1 MKASKLICVIALIAL
16 FGMVR
21 NVDWQEEEGVLVLTD
36 DNFDHAVKHYEH
48 ILVEFYAPWC
58 GHCKKLAP
66 EYAKA
71 AQELKNA
78 SPTLALAKVDATIH
92 KGVASRFEIRGF
104 PTLKLFSSGTP
115 SEYNGGRTQSEIVS
129 WMKKK
134 TGPASRTLSSVA
146 EVESFHNGAEVAVV
160 YFGDNAYDLTVFE
173 RVAKSN
179 DDLLFATCA
188 SEECFSHFGVQ
199 AGTVVLFKK
208 FDEGR
213 NDFTESLTDE
223 TLRHFLSAN
232 SSPLVMKFDEKAAQ
246 LVFGKATPGL
256 FFYRDANSE
265 NTQELDNI
273 LRSVAKQVQGKI
285 QVILTDIKVGLET
298 RLAEYIG
305 VTANDLPSVRI
316 HDTRNDLKKFNME
329 GAITEE
335 NILNFL
341 SDWENGRLR
350 PHLKS
355 EEIPDKQEGDVYV
368 LVGKSFHQIVM
379 DPTKD
384 VLVEFYAPWCG
395 HCKKLEPIYNELA
408 QKFKSNSNVV
418 IAKMDATLNEVE
430 EVSIQGFPTIKYW
443 AANNKNSPIDF
454 DGDRTLDGFVKFLE
468 KHSTAKSEVVSDKKD
483 DL

>member
-1 MKASKLICVIALIAL
+1 MKGTKILCVIALIAL
-16 FGMVR
+16 FGLVR
-21 NVDWQEEEGVLVLTD
+21 NVDWQEEEGVIVLTD
-36 DNFDHAVKHYEH
+36 DNFDQAINHYEH

-71 AQELKNA
+71 AQELKKLD
-78 SPTLALAKVDATIH
+78 SPIALAKLDATIH
-92 KGVASRFEIRGF
+92 KAAASKFEIRGF
-104 PTLKLFSSGTP
+104 PTLKLFSNGTP
-115 SEYNGGRTQSEIVS
+115 SEYNGGRTQGEIVS

-146 EVESFHNGAEVAVV
+146 EVEAFHKSSEVAIVL
-160 YFGDNAYDLTVFE
+160 FGDNSADLSVFE
-173 RVAKSN
+173 RVARSN
-179 DDLLFATCA
+179 DDFLFASCA
-188 SEECFSHFGVQ
+188 SEECLSHYNVK
-199 AGTVVLFKK
+199 AGQVVVFKK

-213 NDFTESLTDE
+213 NDLTGALNEDALKQFI
-223 TLRHFLSAN
+223 TAH
-232 SSPLVMKFDEKAAQ
+232 SSPLVMKFDDKAAQ

-256 FFYRDANSE
+256 FLYRDSNSE
-265 NTQELDNI
+265 NTSELDNI
-273 LRSVAKQVQGKI
+273 LRSVANKVKGKI
-285 QVILTDIKVGLET
+285 QVILTDIKQGLET

-305 VTANDLPSVRI
+305 VTSQDLPSVRI
-316 HDTRNDLKKFNME
+316 HDTRVDLKKYNME

-335 NILNFL
+335 SVLQFV

-355 EEIPDKQEGDVYV
+355 EEIPATQTGDVVV

-395 HCKKLEPIYNELA
+395 HCKKLEPLYNELA
-408 QKFKSNSNVV
+408 ANLKSNTGIV
-418 IAKMDATLNEVE
+418 IAKMDSTANEVE
-430 EVSIQGFPTIKYW
+430 EVSIQGFPTIKFW
-443 AANNKNSPIDF
+443 PANNKSNPIDF
-454 DGDRTLDGFVKFLE
+454 EGDRTVEGFTKFLQQ
-468 KHSTAKSEVVSDKKD
+468 HATAKVQLKE